1 MERKLEGGGIN
12 NDDDGEEKTLR
23 AGDEAQQQARERAC
37 KDKRGAMAGFTNVF
51 SVVSEGKIST
61 SGEEIGVLTES
72 TSDCARRCECCV
84 TQLSHSQLV
93 LQFTAVTIVRVSVVC
108 VVLT

>member
-1 MERKLEGGGIN
+1 MLQAASKFGECCERRRIVLERKLEGGGIN

-51 SVVSEGKIST
+51 SVVSEGKYQPV
-61 SGEEIGVLTES
+61 GK
-72 TSDCARRCECCV
+72 R
-84 TQLSHSQLV
+84 
-93 LQFTAVTIVRVSVVC
+93 
-108 VVLT
+108 